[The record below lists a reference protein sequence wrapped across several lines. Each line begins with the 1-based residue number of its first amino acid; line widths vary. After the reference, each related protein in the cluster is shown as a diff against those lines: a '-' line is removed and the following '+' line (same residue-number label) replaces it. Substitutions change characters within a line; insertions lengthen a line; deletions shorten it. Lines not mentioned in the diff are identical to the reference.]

1 MESGSE
7 VKAKDFKFNVIY
19 NYGQNLDPFYNFIV
33 LQIDGD
39 EIYISGNNF
48 KDVEGLEYSTEPST
62 YYFVRD
68 ITELEKALL

>member
-1 MESGSE
+1 MSE
-7 VKAKDFKFNVIY
+7 
-19 NYGQNLDPFYNFIV
+19 NLDPFYNFIV

-48 KDVEGLEYSTEPST
+48 KDVEGLEYSTEPSV

>member
-7 VKAKDFKFNVIY
+7 VKAKDFKFSVIY

-48 KDVEGLEYSTEPST
+48 KDVEGLEYSTESST